1 MKMLL
6 VIAFCFTFGFTT
18 ANAFLCGGNEGSCE
32 CVEELGLIIC
42 QKEVGINRLDFTAQF
57 LSKYTKLF
65 IKTDSSCQD
74 IEIYEYTFQI
84 DVISNKCAG
93 AIDELSIFKQQMK
106 EKSDKLSS
114 KSRSE
119 PVSDT
124 AYGDRFYPALQ
135 NFLENDRNEYDWTF
149 IFDIG
154 LKAMLFI
161 GVVATALF
169 SSKINH
175 NIKPFVRILPGSY
188 RSIFSFLSHSCK
200 KKVFIYL
207 FIYLMC

>member
-1 MKMLL
+1 MIL
-6 VIAFCFTFGFTT
+6 VIAFCFTFGFNI

-32 CVEELGLIIC
+32 CVEELALIIC
-42 QKEVGINRLDFTAQF
+42 QKEVGINRLDFTVQF

-65 IKTDSSCQD
+65 IKSDSSCQD

-84 DVISNKCAG
+84 DVISSKCTG
-93 AIDELSIFKQQMK
+93 SIDELSIFKQQMK
-106 EKSDKLSS
+106 EKTKTLSS

-119 PVSDT
+119 PVSET

-135 NFLENDRNEYDWTF
+135 KFMENNDRNEYDWTF

-154 LKAMLFI
+154 LKAVLFI

-188 RSIFSFLSHSCK
+188 RSVFSFLSHSCK

-207 FIYLMC
+207 FI